1 MVLPIPNQNT
11 LKKNNLIELGNQIPV
26 PQSRIKFCQFQ
37 ARENHACRDDKSA
50 KATCPSDPI
59 LLYIRM
65 LSRFQNKGTFR
76 HVLQVD
82 NKHIKMV
89 SFVPSN
95 FLQMQSHGVN
105 KRRFC

>member
-1 MVLPIPNQNT
+1 MHAETINQP
-11 LKKNNLIELGNQIPV
+11 KQ
-26 PQSRIKFCQFQ
+26 
-37 ARENHACRDDKSA
+37 HALL
-50 KATCPSDPI
+50 T
-59 LLYIRM
+59 LYIRM

-95 FLQMQSHGVN
+95 FVKMQSHGVN
-105 KRRFC
+105 KRQFWGCTPFVKHTRHKFS